1 MAGPIIKTRGR
12 NRSDKIEREILD
24 FIKRFEAGTDMFLHG
39 CCYWFTHILSERFW
53 LRESVAILYE
63 PVEERP
69 NPIVIFW
76 IFTIFSYSSIDFSS
90 ENRYNLSVSRSKP
103 A

>member
-63 PVEERP
+63 PVEEHFITQIGGRYS
-69 NPIVIFW
+69 NETSKSNCYILDFHHLFIFV
-76 IFTIFSYSSIDFSS
+76 
-90 ENRYNLSVSRSKP
+90 N
-103 A
+103 